1 MFFWIIPIHL
11 TKWIERNKR
20 KSGDLGSD
28 ALSGVALSFV
38 CHSLK
43 RLALRLQRPTMGHDG
58 KKKAVSAGLAPFRLW
73 QTHVA
78 VETHLS
84 SWRWGFHGQARHFPG
99 VPCDLDDLV
108 PPGHTC
114 S

>member
-11 TKWIERNKR
+11 TNWVERNKQR

-43 RLALRLQRPTMGHDG
+43 
-58 KKKAVSAGLAPFRLW
+58 PFGS
-73 QTHVA
+73 QTSTNHG
-78 VETHLS
+78 S
-84 SWRWGFHGQARHFPG
+84 SWQWKLTSGTWSWGFHGQGISLVSSG
-99 VPCDLDDLV
+99 VPCDLDDLNDLV
-108 PPGHTC
+108 PPGHRC

>member
-1 MFFWIIPIHL
+1 MFRVWYLRLVIVGILYVFWIIPIHL

-38 CHSLK
+38 
-43 RLALRLQRPTMGHDG
+43 
-58 KKKAVSAGLAPFRLW
+58 SAGLAPFRLW

-84 SWRWGFHGQARHFPG
+84 SWRWGFHGQVRHFPG